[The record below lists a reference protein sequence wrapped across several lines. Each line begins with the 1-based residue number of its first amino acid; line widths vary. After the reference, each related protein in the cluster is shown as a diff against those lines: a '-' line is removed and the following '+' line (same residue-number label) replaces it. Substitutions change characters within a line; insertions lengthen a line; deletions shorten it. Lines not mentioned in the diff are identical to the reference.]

1 MANLVVQTKQ
11 DTMSDNKKNTG
22 SPDRDRINTS
32 EDYEVQY
39 WSEKF
44 GVSRQELIDAVK
56 ASGSNSPEKVEAHL
70 KNRK

>member
-1 MANLVVQTKQ
+1 
-11 DTMSDNKKNTG
+11 MSDNKKNTG
-22 SPDRDRINTS
+22 SPDRDRISTS

-56 ASGSNSPEKVEAHL
+56 ASGATAL
-70 KNRK
+70 KRLRPT